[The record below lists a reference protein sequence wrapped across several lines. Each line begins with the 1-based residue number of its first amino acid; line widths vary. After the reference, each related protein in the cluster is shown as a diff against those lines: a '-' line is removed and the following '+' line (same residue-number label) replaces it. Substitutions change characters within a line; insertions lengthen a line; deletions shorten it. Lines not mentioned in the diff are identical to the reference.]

1 MKTIHWGMVWM
12 FVGLLM
18 TVIEGYTLGL
28 NNSAATL
35 SANMRMVRFDPIGR
49 FILLPLWCWLTL
61 HWIMAPQ
68 WLGVRPD
75 WRSLVALG
83 VGLAWAIVETVR

>member
-68 WLGVRPD
+68 
-75 WRSLVALG
+75 
-83 VGLAWAIVETVR
+83 